1 MDEDEQQVAATFNTY
16 ELGQLGYEYASRM
29 AFGAAALTI
38 PKTFAEAKAQMRQHE
53 LDANL
58 SLLERQRL
66 REQDIFEAERAVF
79 GEGNTSGD
87 ANASVQDEE
96 EEKVDKK
103 DKKKTQWVCI
113 FNARKCND

>member
-29 AFGAAALTI
+29 AFGAAALPI
-38 PKTFAEAKAQMRQHE
+38 PKTFAEAKPQMRQHE

-66 REQDIFEAERAVF
+66 REQDIFEAGRAVF